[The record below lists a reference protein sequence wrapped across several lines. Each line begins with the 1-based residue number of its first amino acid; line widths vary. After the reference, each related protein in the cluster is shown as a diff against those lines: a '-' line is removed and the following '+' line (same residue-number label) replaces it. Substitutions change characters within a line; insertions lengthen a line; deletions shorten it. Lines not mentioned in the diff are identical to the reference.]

1 MIDDDRTRSRA
12 EEQVPEGEHE
22 LASGRASWTPAAV
35 LGSVIVVVG
44 VVVAIGLALAV
55 AVYVLA

>member
-1 MIDDDRTRSRA
+1 VIDDDRTRSTA
-12 EEQVPEGEHE
+12 EEQVPEVEHE

-44 VVVAIGLALAV
+44 VLVAIGLALAV
-55 AVYVLA
+55 AVYLLA

>member
-1 MIDDDRTRSRA
+1 MMAGDRTTSRV
-12 EEQVPEGEHE
+12 EEQVPEDEHE

-44 VVVAIGLALAV
+44 VLVAIGLALAF
-55 AVYVLA
+55 AVYFLA